1 MDQRKT
7 TLEVAD
13 LPQLAVVS
21 FKEAKFK
28 ERDPKTRASW
38 LPVRSELTACHPLF
52 VLTRKLQLKNKKMK
66 KP

>member
-13 LPQLAVVS
+13 LRQLAVVS
-21 FKEAKFK
+21 SGKKRGKFK

-52 VLTRKLQLKNKKMK
+52 VLTRKLRLKN
-66 KP
+66 